1 MKLGIILTPGNR
13 SKAYLQKIV
22 KKKIKL
28 DQIFFM
34 NDNFDKQF
42 SLEAI
47 NQSKKNGF
55 DISKSVKNILLEE
68 KLKFVEFSF
77 NDINHPELVNAV
89 KNSKINYFIF
99 AGGGILKQEILSFRA
114 KFIHFHPGI
123 VPKYKGSTCFYYSRI
138 NENNCGVTAFV
149 MNEGIDTGDIIH
161 QSIFQKPNHI
171 FIDDVYDPHIRSETM
186 IDVLEKKILLGAKF
200 KKQTS
205 KTENT
210 FFIIHPIL
218 KHLAILS
225 CIDDK

>member
-1 MKLGIILTPGNR
+1 
-13 SKAYLQKIV
+13 
-22 KKKIKL
+22 
-28 DQIFFM
+28 
-34 NDNFDKQF
+34 
-42 SLEAI
+42 
-47 NQSKKNGF
+47 
-55 DISKSVKNILLEE
+55 
-68 KLKFVEFSF
+68 
-77 NDINHPELVNAV
+77 
-89 KNSKINYFIF
+89 
-99 AGGGILKQEILSFRA
+99 
-114 KFIHFHPGI
+114 
-123 VPKYKGSTCFYYSRI
+123 
-138 NENNCGVTAFV
+138 